1 MCSWLNDNTQM
12 VEMSIKS
19 IIRGE
24 VCMGKTKNGLERLM
38 NSFKVYDEIDEK
50 VYHDA
55 HLLLNIYSDVLWGIK
70 NSYTNIVCECK
81 EIYGNSSV
89 AVLDVMTEFG
99 SDLKAKL
106 LHEQLEDAEASKVI
120 IDIINS
126 ALLRLKTYPKKG
138 EAYHKILNATYFSD
152 KKYEEQDLLDMLELS
167 RSTYF
172 RQRKKAIS
180 LFGVILWGYVLPEF
194 ISNMRLD

>member
-1 MCSWLNDNTQM
+1 
-12 VEMSIKS
+12 
-19 IIRGE
+19 
-24 VCMGKTKNGLERLM
+24 
-38 NSFKVYDEIDEK
+38 
-50 VYHDA
+50 
-55 HLLLNIYSDVLWGIK
+55 
-70 NSYTNIVCECK
+70 
-81 EIYGNSSV
+81 
-89 AVLDVMTEFG
+89 MTEFG

-126 ALLRLKTYPKKG
+126 ALVRLKTYPKKG
-138 EAYHKILNATYFSD
+138 EAYYNILNATYFSD
-152 KKYEEQDLLDMLELS
+152 KKYEEQDLLDILELS